1 MDSLAESSSLFSPV
15 ALSRSVRPMGCTE
28 QMPVRC
34 KVKMRQ
40 GSQLTGS
47 QDAPPDTFIT
57 NCSKQILYYFITLF
71 FFGERIWSSNLV
83 ERLPI
88 TFFTCHW
95 TYAKFHSSV
104 FNQTPKI
111 YINKQPTHSHTHT
124 TPSQKFQSS
133 YLHNIPNMQLAL
145 FTWKWTNTLIV

>member
-1 MDSLAESSSLFSPV
+1 MDSLAESSSLFSPE

-40 GSQLTGS
+40 DKVHSWQ
-47 QDAPPDTFIT
+47 APKMPH
-57 NCSKQILYYFITLF
+57 QILSSLTVVNKFYTILLHFF
-71 FFGERIWSSNLV
+71 FFGEKIWSSNLV

-111 YINKQPTHSHTHT
+111 YINKQPTHSHTQH
-124 TPSQKFQSS
+124 PPKNSS
-133 YLHNIPNMQLAL
+133 HLICTIYLTCSWLCSRGNEQTH
-145 FTWKWTNTLIV
+145 